1 MVESALDDGVATVR
15 LASPATANALSPAAY
30 AELTA
35 AVARWQ
41 QPDSGARVLV
51 LTGQGRVF
59 SAGADL
65 DLLGVTDAAALERQ
79 IVDAL
84 APLQRVL
91 HEGRLPAIAA
101 VNGAAVGGAVGL
113 ALWCDVVVA
122 AASASFSLPF
132 AKLGL
137 IADTGLTSIL
147 PRLVGEAR
155 ARAWM
160 MGGADIGAREAA
172 AIGMI
177 HACFED
183 ADFEYSVRTLAA
195 RYARL
200 PGASFAL
207 LRQVLVAGRTN
218 GLPEQLALEAH
229 VQAGR
234 VTSDE
239 FRAAA
244 AAFAAR
250 RKR

>member
-1 MVESALDDGVATVR
+1 MIESALADGVVTVR
-15 LASPATANALSPAAY
+15 LASPATANALSPAAF
-30 AELTA
+30 AELA
-35 AVARWQ
+35 ATVSRWQ
-41 QPDSGARVLV
+41 QPDSGAQVLV

-79 IVDAL
+79 IIDAL

-91 HEGRLPAIAA
+91 HEGRLPTIAA

-122 AASASFSLPF
+122 TASASFSLPF

-137 IADTGLTSIL
+137 IADTGLTTIL

-155 ARAWM
+155 ARAWI

-172 AIGMI
+172 ATGMI
-177 HACFED
+177 HACLED
-183 ADFEYSVRTLAA
+183 ADFEPGVHTLAA

-207 LRQVLVAGRTN
+207 ARQAIVAGRSN
-218 GLPEQLALEAH
+218 DLASQLRLEAKL
-229 VQAGR
+229 QAGR

>member
-1 MVESALDDGVATVR
+1 MIESALADGVATVR

-30 AELTA
+30 AELTG

-79 IVDAL
+79 ILDAL
-84 APLQRVL
+84 LPLQRVL
-91 HEGRLPAIAA
+91 HEGRLPTIAA
-101 VNGAAVGGAVGL
+101 VNGAVVGGAVGL

-122 AASASFSLPF
+122 TASASFSLPF

-137 IADTGLTSIL
+137 IADTGLTTLL

-155 ARAWM
+155 ARAWL

-172 AIGMI
+172 STGMI
-177 HACFED
+177 HACLED
-183 ADFEYSVRTLAA
+183 DDFDAGVSTLAA

-207 LRQVLVAGRTN
+207 ARQALVAGRTN
-218 GLPEQLALEAH
+218 DLPSQLRLEATL
-229 VQAGR
+229 QAGR

-239 FRAAA
+239 FRAVA

>member
-1 MVESALDDGVATVR
+1 MIESALADGVATVR

-79 IVDAL
+79 ILDAL

-91 HEGRLPAIAA
+91 HEGRLPTIAA

-122 AASASFSLPF
+122 AASATFSLPF
-132 AKLGL
+132 ARLGL

-172 AIGMI
+172 AAGMI
-177 HACFED
+177 HACLED
-183 ADFEYSVRTLAA
+183 ADFEAGVRALAE

-200 PGASFAL
+200 PGASFVL
-207 LRQVLVAGRTN
+207 LRQALVAGRTN
-218 GLPEQLALEAH
+218 GLAEQLALEAH